1 VKDTSTIQWARNRGI
16 SAETSKRTKSH
27 FAQPTNSE
35 MGVPGDRVRL
45 TDHEYDQLRRA
56 TQTHREELVIRLCGE
71 VGLRAAEIERL
82 RPAAVSGEG
91 SQGRTRYFVTVDEGD
106 GETRTAYMPAQVAHD
121 FWQFIRSNAIDTED
135 RVVPVS
141 ERRIQMLIGEVGE
154 RAAAETGRPIF
165 EQVTPSALRAYFART
180 LLVSNG
186 IDARVVTAVGGWQSI
201 DGLLHS
207 FGKPTRAEIA
217 RAFEALET
225 RSRDQR
231 GWLPRIVTTLEAVDE
246 ELIAASTRTEIN
258 RRVVERLTDL
268 YDAAWILDQDSAE
281 SAVSVRAHAGESP
294 DRFSGPANSGLVRR
308 AMQTGQAMVAPDD
321 PGPNTTV
328 EGRGMLGAVPIAH
341 GETSYGALVV
351 RADREDA
358 FDKPERTALSALGR
372 RIAFGI
378 TATERRLLLLGG
390 TLLKLRFSY
399 HDEGAPLVA
408 LSQAI
413 SCSLA
418 LDGAV
423 PTAGQSL
430 LCFVDISGA
439 TAEVALD
446 AAAAIDGITDARLI
460 QNYEDGGRLELVIQ
474 SSPVV
479 LLSERGAT
487 ITELSV
493 QNGTASLVCE
503 VTPDTDVRS
512 LNDALMTQFSTIELR
527 GKQEQSAKD
536 GSQTTGD
543 TLDETLTEKQRS
555 VLEGAYHAGYFEWP
569 RGSTAEDLAESMGV
583 SAPTLHNHLRKAQQK
598 LLEDLF
604 EE

>member
-1 VKDTSTIQWARNRGI
+1 
-16 SAETSKRTKSH
+16 
-27 FAQPTNSE
+27 
-35 MGVPGDRVRL
+35 MGVPGDRVQL
-45 TDHEYDQLRRA
+45 TDHEYKQLRRA
-56 TQTHREELVIRLCGE
+56 TQTHREELVVRLCAE

-82 RPAAVSGEG
+82 KPGDVSGEG
-91 SQGRTRYFVTVDEGD
+91 SQGRTRYFVTVREGD
-106 GETRTAYMPAQVAHD
+106 EKTRTAYMPAQVAHD
-121 FWQFIRSNAIDTED
+121 FWQFTRSNGIGTDD
-135 RVVPVS
+135 RVIPVS
-141 ERRIQMLIGEVGE
+141 ERRIQMLVGEVGE
-154 RAAAETGRPIF
+154 RAAEETGRAVF
-165 EQVTPSALRAYFART
+165 EEVTPSTLREYFART

-201 DGLLHS
+201 DGLLQS
-207 FGKPTRAEIA
+207 FGTPTRAEIA
-217 RAFEALET
+217 RAFETLET
-225 RSRDQR
+225 QSRDQR

-246 ELIAASTRTEIN
+246 ELIAGNTRSEIN

-268 YDAAWILDQDSAE
+268 YEAAWILDQDSAE
-281 SAVSVRAHAGESP
+281 SAVTVRAHAGESP
-294 DRFSGPANSGLVRR
+294 NRFSGPANSGLVRR

-321 PGPNTTV
+321 PGPNTDV

-390 TLLKLRFSY
+390 TILELRFSY
-399 HDEGAPLVA
+399 HDEDAPLVA

-423 PTAGQSL
+423 PAEAQSL
-430 LCFVDISGA
+430 LCFVDIAGV
-439 TAEVALD
+439 TAERALD
-446 AAAAIDGITDARLI
+446 ATADIEGITDARLI
-460 QNYEDGGRLELVIQ
+460 QNYDDGGRLELVIQ
-474 SSPVV
+474 SSPAI

-487 ITELSV
+487 LTELTV
-493 QNGTASLVCE
+493 ENGTASLVCE

-512 LNDALMTQFSTIELR
+512 LNDTLIGQFPSIELR
-527 GKQEQSAKD
+527 GKQERSADD
-536 GSQTTGD
+536 GSQAMGKSLD
-543 TLDETLTEKQRS
+543 TTLTDKQQS

-598 LLEDLF
+598 LLEDVF